1 MRILE
6 IFSSYK
12 KDLKL
17 VLKQGWDEKAISK
30 VVFQLQNDE
39 KLADDLKDHQLTESL
54 KEFRECH
61 VFGDLVIIYQRDD
74 EILKLFKIGRHQ
86 DIFKRY

>member
-6 IFSSYK
+6 IFSTYK

-39 KLADDLKDHQLTESL
+39 KLADD
-54 KEFRECH
+54 
-61 VFGDLVIIYQRDD
+61 
-74 EILKLFKIGRHQ
+74 
-86 DIFKRY
+86 

>member
-1 MRILE
+1 M
-6 IFSSYK
+6 
-12 KDLKL
+12 
-17 VLKQGWDEKAISK
+17 
-30 VVFQLQNDE
+30 
-39 KLADDLKDHQLTESL
+39 